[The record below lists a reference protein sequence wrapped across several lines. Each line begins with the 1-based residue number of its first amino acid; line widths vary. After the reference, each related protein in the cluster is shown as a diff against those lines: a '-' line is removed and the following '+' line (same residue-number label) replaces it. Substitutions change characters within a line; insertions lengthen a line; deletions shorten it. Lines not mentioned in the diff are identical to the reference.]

1 MSEYPS
7 SIASGGAGKKTLT
20 ERIAALTPEQ
30 RALYEAKRRLLQKNQ
45 EPRIPRRSDPAPWA
59 ATTDQAAL
67 WFIQQLEPGTSA
79 YNIGNGFR
87 IRGKLDVKL
96 FERCF
101 NAVVRRHDVL
111 RTTFK
116 TIDGRPF
123 QVVNDVD
130 LTIPVTDVRDAADP
144 EAAAYRAVT
153 KLIKQPFDLEK
164 GPLVRLPLVRIAD
177 DDYVMVGVL
186 HHIVTDWWSYYIFYN
201 EVFGLYHALANNLP
215 DPLPFLPIQFADW
228 AAWRDQWEK
237 SDAFREQESYWLDR
251 VGSAPRVLELPADR
265 PRPPVQSHQGAREP
279 FLISAEATRRMRA
292 MNRRAGASSFMTL
305 LAVINVFLWRY
316 TGQED
321 FLIGTPVSADRDSA
335 ETENLMGYL
344 LNTLVLRADL
354 SGHPGFIQVLERVRA
369 TCIGAFARKE
379 YPFRNLVEQLKVERD
394 MGRMPLYQVEYLYIS
409 TESPIQGAGT
419 VQGKVNLP
427 GFEISLFNI
436 DRKTSPV
443 DLQITFAEATEDLG
457 LLLEY
462 NTDIFEPATIRR
474 MGEQMIALL
483 EALLAQPERLISSLS
498 LLSDKEWHHVVEELN
513 PAARDLPQTTLP
525 QLFEEQVS
533 RSPHACALIFEVLDH
548 EAGRQSLAYA
558 ELNEH
563 SNRLAHYLI
572 GMDVGP
578 EQLVGICLERLPQML
593 VALLAV
599 LKTGAAYLP
608 LDPDFPEAR
617 LEYMLADATPLV
629 TLTSNHLRARLPQ
642 DLAVLNLDSP
652 ETKAL
657 LDLQPATNPGQA
669 ERTACLLPHHP
680 AYVIY
685 TSGSTGK
692 PKGVMVEHCAL
703 SSFLSTMQEHAAFV
717 PGGKHF
723 AVTTIGFDISI
734 LELFLPLCH
743 GATVMLAAKEDTS
756 DPLRLS
762 RLIRSASPNSLQATP
777 SHWSLLAQEDPLCL
791 EKLRIFSGGEA
802 LPRALAQT
810 LFHAGQGELYNFYGP
825 TETTIWSSAHRL
837 SPSDFAEEAPG
848 AAGIGRPLA
857 NCRMYVLDHCLE
869 PRTIGVAGDLYIG
882 GVALARGYLKR
893 PGLTAERFVADPHA
907 TQPGARMYRTGDLA
921 RWTREGTLEFL
932 GRADQ
937 QVKIRGFRI
946 ELGEIEAALKDQDG
960 ISEAAVIVRDDSP
973 GGKHL
978 VAYLVPSNGSVPD
991 PNFLRRSLNDR
1002 LPDYM
1007 VPASF
1012 VALPALPLT
1021 PNGKLDRRALPAPDR
1036 QSNAHSAY
1044 RAPRTPEEE
1053 ILCGAFAEVL
1063 ALERVGVDDNFFT
1076 LGGHSLMATRLVSRL
1091 RSALGVELAL
1101 RVLFEAPTVAQLAP
1115 RLQKLER
1122 ARPALVRQKWPEQLP
1137 LSHAQQRLWFL
1148 DQLEGS
1154 SLQYHMPEALRL
1166 RGKLD
1171 LAALRRA
1178 INTIVER
1185 HESLRTHFEQAQGQP
1200 VQVIEPPMPLDVP
1213 LEDLSHLEEADHAEQ
1228 VYAAMGRE
1236 WEQPFDLS
1244 RGPLLRLRL
1253 FKLAPEDHILLRTF
1267 HHIVS
1272 DAWSQ
1277 GIFNHE
1283 FMVLYQ
1289 AFHEGR
1295 DNPLPPLSVQYA
1307 DFALWQAQWLDEES
1321 VARDVQYWKQ
1331 QLEGIPEQLELPRD
1345 RPRQARRTY
1354 AADACTAT
1362 IPAEQVAALKHFGH
1376 ANHATLYMTLLS
1388 AFAVLLH
1395 RYSGQD
1401 DIVVGSPIANRQ
1413 EMQLE
1418 QLIGFFVN
1426 SLIMRVRINPEQN
1439 FSELAAA
1446 VRATALAAYLHQ
1458 DLSFERLVEELSP
1471 QRRLNAAPIFQ
1482 VVFAL
1487 QNAPLGGQQLEGLE
1501 VEPVG
1506 SDELRV
1512 RIDLEVHALERDNA
1526 IDLHW
1531 IYGRDLFDAWR
1542 IEQMT
1547 RHFLRVL
1554 EVMTAATDSRQ
1565 VIASIDLLYPEERR
1579 QILEEWNASR
1589 RAVPDTTF
1597 VGLFESQVRKT
1608 PHAEAVIF
1616 GEQTIDYTGL
1626 NQRANRLA
1634 ALLIGRGMGPE
1645 TIVALALPR
1654 SLEMVVALIGAMK
1667 AGAAYLPLDP
1677 NYPAGRLRLM
1687 LEDAHPAYV
1696 LCSAEIA
1703 PRLPQGSWH
1712 FVVID
1717 DQDVVTELAKASVN
1731 NPSDEPQTQP
1741 LHPQNP
1747 AYVIY
1752 TSGSTGAPKGVVVT
1766 HAGIPSIAG
1775 KRVESLNLTPDS
1787 RVLQFASL
1795 SFDVSVVELIMAL
1808 TTGAALVL
1816 LRDDQ
1821 RSGTPLR
1828 DAIVRHR
1835 ITHASLP
1842 PVVLPTLEEGG
1853 ELPPLE
1859 NLVIGS
1865 ESCSGELIGRW
1876 SVGRKLIH
1884 AYGPTETTVVSTM
1897 SAPLSGNQ
1905 PPPIGNPIWNTR
1917 VYVLDGRLQPVPA
1930 GVPGELYIAGSGVAR
1945 GYLNRPGLT
1954 AERFVADPFGSA
1966 GSRMYR
1972 TGDLVRWRV
1981 DGNLEFLGRTDHQV
1995 KIRGFR
2001 VELGEI
2007 EALLSRHTNVQSA
2020 LVVAREDIPGEKKL
2034 AAYVV
2039 QRHTEAKQLE
2049 AQAGR
2054 IAQWQQVYES
2064 YRQGLPESTGDSN
2077 FAGWNSS
2084 YTGEPIPAAEMQ
2096 IWVEETVARLRQL
2109 RPRHVLEIG
2118 CGSGLLLTRL
2128 AGECASY
2135 IGVDFSD
2142 AALAHLRKHIEG
2154 HNDLKHVV
2162 LHQSL
2167 AHELS
2172 FVPEESADLVIANSV
2187 VQYFPGMDY
2196 LLSVLSEAVR
2206 VVRPDGYIFIG
2217 DVRSLPL
2224 LEAFHTS
2231 VEIYKV
2237 QTQTTSSLV
2246 DAAELRR
2253 RISRATENE
2262 EELMVDPAFFTELA
2276 RRWKK
2281 IGRADLSLKAGAYD
2295 NELSRFRYDVTLQ
2308 MEKTDNDKARLAEP
2322 RRWLLWD
2329 QSGEWR
2335 KELRQLLAQNP
2346 DSAIG
2351 VRAIRDSRVAPSIT
2365 AVKVLNAWNDTA
2377 LDVGELQRSSA
2388 TTGGED
2394 PNEIIKLAQQLGVK
2408 LSWQGFGADG
2418 IYKAIFNPRWQ
2429 SQESAAE
2436 RPSSYYRRY
2445 GNEPALSGETSEL
2458 VAVLLDHLRQS
2469 LPDYMVPTTLMVL
2482 KSWPLTPSGKIDR
2495 AALPLPERRK
2505 EGYRAPRTE
2514 DEQALAAIFA
2524 EVLSLEQVGIDEDF
2538 FTLGGHSLMATRLV
2552 SKVRAQLGVELPLR
2566 SLFEA
2571 PTVEQLAPR
2580 VAQAKKARP
2589 ALVVRPR
2596 PERLPLSY
2604 AQQRLWFIDQLEGG
2618 RSTEY
2623 NMPQTS
2629 RVRGE
2634 LDLEALKRALN
2645 TIRERHESLRTHFA
2659 VIEGEPVQIV
2669 EPALPVELPLEDLS
2683 GLSDSEKEEH
2693 VLAAMRHEWERP
2705 FDLSSG
2711 PLFHMRLIKL
2721 SADDHV
2727 LLRNSHHIVSDGWS
2741 QGVFNRE
2748 FMVLYEAFREG
2759 RGNPLEPLT
2768 LQYAD
2773 YAVWQREWL
2782 TEAVLLHQLEYWKQ
2796 ALSGIPEEL
2805 ELPKDRP
2812 RQAMQTYAADACN
2825 VILPGDQVAALK
2837 QLGQVNQA
2845 TLYMTL
2851 LAAFAALAQRYS
2863 GQDDVVVGSPIA
2875 NRQDS
2880 QLERLVGFFVNSLV
2894 LRVRPGSQ
2902 ASFNELLA
2910 QVRTTALEAYQHQDV
2925 PFERLV
2931 EELSPERHLNK
2942 TPIFQVV
2949 FALQNAPMGTQQ
2961 LKGLEIEPVGG
2972 DELQVRFDLELH
2984 VFEHTGHI
2992 GFYWIY
2998 NRHLFDRWRM
3008 EQMARHYVNLIRSV
3022 VATPGAPLH
3031 SLDVLSPLDRQTL
3044 LQDFNSTVVPLS
3056 DDMVPSLFE
3065 QQVTRTPNTSAVLS
3079 GEISLSFAELNERAN
3094 RLAHHLISLG
3104 IGPEDLVGI
3113 ALNRSIEMIVAL
3125 LGVLKAGAAYLPLD
3139 LDLPEARLEQ
3149 MLADAAPVLVLSR
3162 ADLNAHL
3169 PQTTSIL
3176 NLDSQQTLA
3185 ALQQSAA
3192 SDPQDRDRTSPL
3204 LPHHPAYVIY
3214 TSGSTGVPKGVVVS
3228 HEGLINYLVW
3238 SMKEYDVQSGNG
3250 APVHSSLAF
3259 DLTVT
3264 SLYPPLLSGRPLVLA
3279 PEGLDVENLSGIL
3292 QHHGD
3297 LSLVKLTPAHL
3308 QVLANDLPAEQL
3320 TGKARALVIGGEA
3333 LNYESLAS
3341 WRQHAPQTR
3350 LVNEYGPTE
3359 TVVGCCTYQV
3369 QPEDPVAGPVPIGRP
3384 IANTQLYVLDRDL
3397 ELAPIG
3403 SSGELYIGG
3412 AGLARGY
3419 LHRPDLTA
3427 ERLLPNPFGSHGTR
3441 MYRTGDMARWRVDG
3455 ILEFLGRN
3463 DHQVKVRGFRIE
3475 PQEIEAVLKEHER
3488 VQDALVMAR
3497 PQAEQTQLLG
3507 YVTKSQT
3514 TAQGRQVEQWQQLYE
3529 SIYRVE
3535 ENASAPPDFN
3545 VAGWTSSYTG
3555 LPIPEAEMKIWVE
3568 ETVTRIRD
3576 LEPRRVL
3583 EIGCGTGLLLTRL
3596 AGSCESYI
3604 GLDFS
3609 HEVLAQ
3615 LGKHLIGQEDLC
3627 HVVLRQGF
3635 AHELA
3640 FIVDGSVDLVIL
3652 NSVAQ
3657 YFPNVDYL
3665 LDVLQEAV
3673 RITSAD
3679 GHIFVGDVRS
3689 LPLLES
3695 YHASVQLH
3703 RAPAA
3708 MSLEELRLRV
3718 NWALLGEEEL
3728 VLHPDLFHE
3737 LSRRW
3742 PKIAQ
3747 VEIAPKAGAYDNE
3760 LSRFRHDVILQMGAK
3775 AKRKIASPQGWLSW
3789 DENGNWKQEIEQ
3801 LLRQPG
3807 LNVGVRGI
3815 RDGRVAS
3822 SVESAR
3828 RLRLPEGVVKNAG
3841 QLRAASAELIGEDPN
3856 TVMQLAQQ
3864 LDAGLHW
3871 QPAESAG
3878 MYDAVFNPQWEP
3890 CTTDA
3895 TEIPRSYY
3903 QRYANVPAQKEEDAK
3918 LSRAL
3923 QDHLRQRLPGYMV
3936 PAAITVLPSWPLT
3949 PNGKVDRRAL
3959 PLPERPTA
3967 DQKYRSARTPHEV
3980 ILCEIFAE
3988 VLGLEDVGIDD
3999 NFFALGGHSLIAARL
4014 ASHVRSKLGVELA
4027 IRTLFEAP
4035 TIAELAPR
4043 LKIGVAPESA
4053 FDRLLPLRSRGS
4065 LPPVFCMHP
4074 AGGLSWVYASL
4085 LRELHVERPLY
4096 GLQVSGILPEG
4107 PFPVS
4112 VDALAHEYA
4121 DAIRQK
4127 QPAGPFYILGWS
4139 FGGVVAHAV
4148 ACLLQQQ
4155 GEQVAMLAILDSY
4168 PSSDDHV
4175 KPAMTEEEVVQ
4186 EYVALIGLRQDQL
4199 GEKPKD
4205 FATAFAAAQSAGL
4218 IPPDLDEKATRRS
4231 VQMMSHNSFL
4241 ERTHRSARF
4250 HGDIL
4255 FFEATDNN
4263 RRSTSPQAWAAYT
4276 TGKIEVHQIACRHHE
4291 MMDPI
4296 PSQTI
4301 GAILEKYLQALRTS

>member
-1 MSEYPS
+1 MSEYAS
-7 SIASGGAGKKTLT
+7 SIASGGAEKKTLT

-30 RALYEAKRRLLQKNQ
+30 RALYEAKRRLLQKKQ
-45 EPRIPRRSDPAPWA
+45 EPRIPRRSDSAPWA

-67 WFIQQLEPGTSA
+67 WFIQQLEPSTSA

-101 NAVVRRHDVL
+101 NTVVRRHDIL

-116 TIDGRPF
+116 SIDGRPF
-123 QVVNDVD
+123 QVVNDVE

-153 KLIKQPFDLEK
+153 GLIKQPFDLEK

-186 HHIVTDWWSYYIFYN
+186 HHIITDWWSYYIFYN
-201 EVFGLYHALANNLP
+201 EVFGLYHALANDLP
-215 DPLPFLPIQFADW
+215 DPLPSLPIQFADW

-237 SDAFREQESYWLDR
+237 SDAFQEQENYWLDR

-265 PRPPVQSHQGAREP
+265 PRPPVQSHRGAREP
-279 FLISAEATRRMRA
+279 FLISAQATRRMRA

-321 FLIGTPVSADRDSA
+321 FLIGTPVSADRDSP

-344 LNTLVLRADL
+344 LNTLVLRADM
-354 SGHPGFIQVLERVRA
+354 SGHPSFIRVLERVRA

-474 MGEQMIALL
+474 MGEQLIALL

-498 LLSDKEWHHVVEELN
+498 LLSDKEWHHVIEDLN
-513 PAARDLPQTTLP
+513 PAARNLPQTTLP
-525 QLFEEQVS
+525 QLFEEQGS
-533 RSPHACALIFEVLDH
+533 RTPHACALTFEVLDQ

-558 ELNEH
+558 ELNER

-572 GMDVGP
+572 GMNVGP
-578 EQLVGICLERLPQML
+578 EQLVGICLERSPQML

-617 LEYMLADATPLV
+617 LEYMLADAAPLV

-642 DLAVLNLDSP
+642 NLAVLNLDSP

-669 ERTACLLPHHP
+669 ERKAYLLPNHP

-692 PKGVMVEHCAL
+692 PKGVMIEHRAL
-703 SSFLSTMQEHAAFV
+703 SSFLFTMQEHSTFA
-717 PGGKHF
+717 PGDKHF

-756 DPLRLS
+756 DPVRLS
-762 RLIRSASPNSLQATP
+762 QLIRSANPSSLQATP
-777 SHWSLLAQEDPLCL
+777 SHWSLLLQEDPRCL
-791 EKLRIFSGGEA
+791 EQLRTFSGGEA
-802 LPRALAQT
+802 LPRALAQA
-810 LFHAGQGELYNFYGP
+810 LFYAGKGEVYNFYGP
-825 TETTIWSSAHRL
+825 TETTIWSSAHRVQA
-837 SPSDFAEEAPG
+837 SDFAEEAPG
-848 AAGIGRPLA
+848 VAGIGHPLA

-869 PRTIGVAGDLYIG
+869 PRSIGVVGDLYIG

-907 TQPGARMYRTGDLA
+907 TEPGARMYRTGDLA

-932 GRADQ
+932 GRDDQ

-946 ELGEIEAALKDQDG
+946 ELGEIEAALTDQDG
-960 ISEAAVIVRDDSP
+960 ISEAAVIMRDDGP
-973 GGKHL
+973 GL
-978 VAYLVPSNGSVPD
+978 VAYLVPSKGNIPD
-991 PNFLRRSLNDR
+991 PGFVRHSLRER
-1002 LPDYM
+1002 LPEYM

-1012 VALPALPLT
+1012 VVLPALPLT

-1036 QSNAHSAY
+1036 QANIHSAY
-1044 RAPRTPEEE
+1044 RPPRTPKEE

-1063 ALERVGVDDNFFT
+1063 SLERVGVDDNFFT
-1076 LGGHSLMATRLVSRL
+1076 MGGHSLMATRLVSRL

-1101 RVLFEAPTVAQLAP
+1101 RALFEAPTVAQLAP
-1115 RLQKLER
+1115 RLQKMEK
-1122 ARPALVRQKWPEQLP
+1122 ARPALVPQTRAERLP
-1137 LSHAQQRLWFL
+1137 LSHAQQRLWFI
-1148 DQLEGS
+1148 DQLEGA

-1185 HESLRTHFEQAQGQP
+1185 HESLRTHFEQTQGQP
-1200 VQVIEPPMPLDVP
+1200 VQIIEPPMPLDVP
-1213 LEDLSHLEEADHAEQ
+1213 LENLSHLKEEDRAQQ

-1295 DNPLPPLSVQYA
+1295 DNPLQPLSVQYA
-1307 DFALWQAQWLDEES
+1307 DFALWQSQWLDEES

-1354 AADACTAT
+1354 AADACTMT

-1413 EMQLE
+1413 EVQLE

-1426 SLIMRVRINPEQN
+1426 SLIMRVRINPQQN
-1439 FSELAAA
+1439 FPELVGA

-1487 QNAPLGGQQLEGLE
+1487 QNAPMGAQQMEALE

-1512 RIDLEVHALERDNA
+1512 RIDLEVHALERDNV

-1542 IEQMT
+1542 IQQMT
-1547 RHFLRVL
+1547 RHYLRVL
-1554 EVMTAATDSRQ
+1554 EIMTAVPDAHQ
-1565 VIASIDLLYPEERR
+1565 VIAGIDLLYPEERR
-1579 QILEEWNASR
+1579 QIVEEWNASQ

-1597 VGLFESQVRKT
+1597 VGLFESQVQKT
-1608 PHAEAVIF
+1608 PHTTAVIF
-1616 GEQTIDYTGL
+1616 GEQTIDYTEL

-1634 ALLIGRGMGPE
+1634 ALLIDRGMGPE
-1645 TIVALALPR
+1645 HIVALALPR
-1654 SLEMVVALIGAMK
+1654 SPEIVVALISVMK

-1677 NYPAGRLRLM
+1677 NYPAGRLRFM
-1687 LEDAHPAYV
+1687 LEDAHPEYV

-1703 PRLPQGSWH
+1703 PKLPHGPWH
-1712 FVVID
+1712 FIVID
-1717 DQDVVTELAKASVN
+1717 DQDVMSELAKFSVS
-1731 NPSDEPQTQP
+1731 NPSDDSQTQP
-1741 LHPQNP
+1741 LRPQNP

-1752 TSGSTGAPKGVVVT
+1752 TSGSTGTPKGVVVT
-1766 HAGIPSIAG
+1766 HTGISSIAG
-1775 KRVESLNLTPDS
+1775 KRVESLNLTSAS
-1787 RVLQFASL
+1787 RVLQFASF
-1795 SFDVSVVELIMAL
+1795 SFDVSVVELIMAF

-1828 DAIVRHR
+1828 DAIIKHT

-1842 PVVLPTLEEGG
+1842 PVVLPTLEESG

-1859 NLVIGS
+1859 NLVVGS
-1865 ESCSGELIGRW
+1865 ESCSGDLIGRW
-1876 SVGRKLIH
+1876 SAGRKLIH

-1930 GVPGELYIAGSGVAR
+1930 GVPGELYIAGFGVAR

-1954 AERFVADPFGSA
+1954 AERFVADLHGPA
-1966 GSRMYR
+1966 GTRMYR
-1972 TGDLVRWRV
+1972 TGDLVRWRL

-2001 VELGEI
+2001 VELGEV
-2007 EALLSRHTNVQSA
+2007 EALLSRHPNVQSS
-2020 LVVAREDIPGEKKL
+2020 LVVAREDVPGEKKL
-2034 AAYVV
+2034 VAYVV
-2039 QRHTEAKQLE
+2039 QRQSEAEQLQ

-2064 YRQGLPESTGDSN
+2064 YRESGDSS

-2096 IWVEETVARLRQL
+2096 IWVEETVGRLRQL
-2109 RPRHVLEIG
+2109 RPRRVLEIG

-2128 AGECASY
+2128 AAECESY
-2135 IGVDFSD
+2135 VGVDFSD
-2142 AALAHLRKHIEG
+2142 AALAEVRKHIQR

-2162 LHQSL
+2162 LHQAL

-2172 FVPEESADLVIANSV
+2172 FAPDNSADLVIINSV
-2187 VQYFPGMDY
+2187 AQYFPGMDY
-2196 LLSVLSEAVR
+2196 LLSVLSEAAR
-2206 VVRPDGYIFIG
+2206 VTQPDGHVFVG

-2224 LEAFHTS
+2224 LGAFHTS
-2231 VEIYKV
+2231 VELYK
-2237 QTQTTSSLV
+2237 TQAASSLV
-2246 DAAELRR
+2246 DVAEMRR
-2253 RISRATENE
+2253 RISRARENE
-2262 EELMVDPAFFTELA
+2262 EELAVDPAFFTELV

-2281 IGRADLSLKAGAYD
+2281 IGRADLSLKAGDYD
-2295 NELSRFRYDVTLQ
+2295 NELSRFRYDVTLHVGKK
-2308 MEKTDNDKARLAEP
+2308 ESDKERQAEP
-2322 RRWLLWD
+2322 SQWLMWD

-2335 KELRQLLAQNP
+2335 RELKQALTQDPNLH
-2346 DSAIG
+2346 IG
-2351 VRAIRDSRVAPSIT
+2351 VRGIRDARVAPSVT
-2365 AVKVLNAWNDTA
+2365 AVELLNASQDTT
-2377 LDVGELQRSSA
+2377 LDISELCSA
-2388 TTGGED
+2388 GASAGGED
-2394 PNEIIKLAQQLGVK
+2394 PNDIIKLARQLGVQ
-2408 LSWQGFGADG
+2408 LSWQGFGNDG
-2418 IYKAIFNPRWQ
+2418 IYNAIFNPRWQ
-2429 SQESAAE
+2429 NQETAPE
-2436 RPSSYYRRY
+2436 RRSSYYWRY
-2445 GNEPALSGETSEL
+2445 GNEPALNGGTSEL
-2458 VAVLLDHLRQS
+2458 APVLLDYLRQS
-2469 LPDYMVPTTLMVL
+2469 LPDYMVPTALLVL

-2505 EGYRAPRTE
+2505 EGYRAPRTN
-2514 DEQALAAIFA
+2514 DERVLAAIFA
-2524 EVLSLEQVGIDEDF
+2524 EVLSLQQVGIDEDF
-2538 FTLGGHSLMATRLV
+2538 FTLGGHSLMATSLV
-2552 SKVRAQLGVELPLR
+2552 SKVRAQLDVELPLR
-2566 SLFEA
+2566 ALFEA
-2571 PTVEQLAPR
+2571 PTVEQLSPR
-2580 VAQAKKARP
+2580 VSQAKKARP

-2623 NMPQTS
+2623 NMPHAS
-2629 RVRGE
+2629 RLRGD
-2634 LDLEALKRALN
+2634 LNLEALKRTLN
-2645 TIRERHESLRTHFA
+2645 AIRERHESLRTHFA
-2659 VIEGEPVQIV
+2659 VIAGEPVQIV
-2669 EPALPVELPLEDLS
+2669 EPALPVDLPVEDLS
-2683 GLSDSEKEEH
+2683 GMTDTEKEEH
-2693 VLAAMRHEWERP
+2693 VLAAMRQEWEQP
-2705 FDLSSG
+2705 FDLANG

-2721 SADDHV
+2721 STDDHV

-2741 QGVFNRE
+2741 QAVFNRE
-2748 FMVLYEAFREG
+2748 FMVLYEAFQEG
-2759 RGNPLEPLT
+2759 RDNALEPLP

-2782 TEAVLLHQLEYWKQ
+2782 TEAVLLDQLQYWKQ
-2796 ALSGIPEEL
+2796 SLSGIPDEL

-2812 RQAMQTYAADACN
+2812 RQAMQTYEADACN
-2825 VILPGDQVAALK
+2825 AILPGDQVAALK
-2837 QLGQVNQA
+2837 QLGQANQS

-2880 QLERLVGFFVNSLV
+2880 QLERLIGFFVNSLV

-2902 ASFNELLA
+2902 ASFNDLLA
-2910 QVRTTALEAYQHQDV
+2910 QVRATALEAYQHQDV

-3008 EQMARHYVNLIRSV
+3008 EQMARHYINLIRSAL
-3022 VATPGAPLH
+3022 ATPALPLH

-3044 LQDFNSTVVPLS
+3044 LQNFNPAATPLPHF
-3056 DDMVPSLFE
+3056 MLPALFE
-3065 QQVTRTPNTSAVLS
+3065 RQAAQTPNAAAVVS

-3094 RLAHHLISLG
+3094 HLAHHLINLG
-3104 IGPEDLVGI
+3104 VGPENLVGI
-3113 ALNRSIEMIVAL
+3113 ALNRSIDMIVAL
-3125 LGVLKAGAAYLPLD
+3125 LGVLKAGASYLPLD
-3139 LDLPEARLEQ
+3139 LDLPEARLQQ
-3149 MLADAAPVLVLSR
+3149 MLADAAPVVVLSR
-3162 ADLNAHL
+3162 KDLNARL
-3169 PQTTSIL
+3169 PQIASML
-3176 NLDSQQTLA
+3176 NLDSQQVLA

-3192 SDPQDRDRTSPL
+3192 SDPQDSDRRSAL

-3228 HEGLINYLVW
+3228 HEGLINYLNW

-3292 QHHGD
+3292 QRQTD

-3308 QVLANDLPAEQL
+3308 QVLANDLRAEQL
-3320 TGKARALVIGGEA
+3320 KSKARALVIGGEA

-3341 WRQHAPQTR
+3341 WRQHAPGTR

-3359 TVVGCCTYQV
+3359 TAVGCCTYQV
-3369 QPEDPVAGPVPIGRP
+3369 KPDDPVAGPVPIGRP

-3397 ELAPIG
+3397 ELAPLG
-3403 SSGELYIGG
+3403 ASGELYIGG

-3427 ERLLPNPFGSHGTR
+3427 ERLLPNPYGAPGTR
-3441 MYRTGDMARWRVDG
+3441 MYRTGDIARWRADG
-3455 ILEFLGRN
+3455 ILEFRGRN
-3463 DHQVKVRGFRIE
+3463 DHQIKVRGFRIE
-3475 PQEIEAVLKEHER
+3475 PQEIEAVLKEHDR
-3488 VQDALVMAR
+3488 VQDALVMVH
-3497 PQAEQTQLLG
+3497 PHTEQTQLLG
-3507 YVTKSQT
+3507 YVTKSQAT
-3514 TAQGRQVEQWQQLYE
+3514 GQGRQVEQWQQLYE
-3529 SIYRVE
+3529 SIYGAE
-3535 ENASAPPDFN
+3535 ENASAQPDFN
-3545 VAGWTSSYTG
+3545 IAGWTSSYTG
-3555 LPIPEAEMKIWVE
+3555 LPIPEAEMRIWVD
-3568 ETVTRIRD
+3568 ETVARIRA
-3576 LEPRRVL
+3576 LQPRRVL
-3583 EIGCGTGLLLTRL
+3583 EIGCGTGLLLSRV
-3596 AGSCESYI
+3596 AGDCKSYV

-3609 HEVLAQ
+3609 HEVLAR
-3615 LGKHLIGQEDLC
+3615 LGKYLAGREDLR
-3627 HVVLRQGF
+3627 HAVLRQGF
-3635 AHELA
+3635 AHELS
-3640 FIVDGSVDLVIL
+3640 FMGDESVDLVIL

-3665 LDVLQEAV
+3665 LDVLQESV

-3679 GHIFVGDVRS
+3679 GAIFIGDLRS

-3708 MSLEELRLRV
+3708 MSLDELRLRV

-3728 VLHPDLFHE
+3728 VVHPDLFHE

-3742 PKIAQ
+3742 PKIGL
-3747 VEIAPKAGAYDNE
+3747 VEIAPKAGACDNE
-3760 LSRFRHDVILQMGAK
+3760 LTRFRHDVILRMGAR
-3775 AKRKIASPQGWLSW
+3775 RKSASPQRWLVW
-3789 DENGNWKQEIEQ
+3789 DENGGWKNEIE
-3801 LLRQPG
+3801 LLLHQPD
-3807 LNVGVRGI
+3807 LSVGVRGI

-3822 SVESAR
+3822 AVETAR
-3828 RLRLPEGVVKNAG
+3828 LLRLQDGTARNAA
-3841 QLRAASAELIGEDPN
+3841 QLRTVSGEFTGEDPN
-3856 TVMQLAQQ
+3856 AAMQLAQQ
-3864 LDAGLHW
+3864 LGVKLHW
-3871 QPAESAG
+3871 QQTESAG
-3878 MYDAVFNPQWEP
+3878 VYDAVFNPQWEA
-3890 CTTDA
+3890 CASDTAIEQTS
-3895 TEIPRSYY
+3895 RGYY

-3918 LSRAL
+3918 LGRAL
-3923 QDHLRQRLPGYMV
+3923 QEHLRRKLPGYMV

-3959 PLPERPTA
+3959 PLPERPA
-3967 DQKYRSARTPHEV
+3967 DGKKYRSARTPHEV

-4014 ASHVRSKLGVELA
+4014 AGQVRSKLGVELA

-4035 TIAELAPR
+4035 TVAELAPR
-4043 LKIGVAPESA
+4043 LKVGVAPESA
-4053 FDRLLPLRSRGS
+4053 FDRLLPLRSRGN
-4065 LPPVFCMHP
+4065 LPPLFCMHP
-4074 AGGLSWVYASL
+4074 AGGLSWVYVSL
-4085 LRELHVERPLY
+4085 MSQLHVEQPLY
-4096 GLQVSGILPEG
+4096 GLQVSGIVPEG

-4121 DAIRQK
+4121 GAIRRI

-4155 GEQVAMLAILDSY
+4155 GDEVAMLAILDSY
-4168 PSSDDHV
+4168 PSTDDHE
-4175 KPAMTEEEVVQ
+4175 KPTMTEEEVVQ

-4199 GEKPKD
+4199 GEKPND

-4218 IPPDLDEKATRRS
+4218 IPPDMDEKVTRRMA
-4231 VQMMSHNSFL
+4231 QMMSHNSFL
-4241 ERTHRSARF
+4241 ERAHRSAQF
-4250 HGDIL
+4250 QGDIL
-4255 FFEATDNN
+4255 FFEATDNS
-4263 RRSTSPQAWAAYT
+4263 RRSISPQSWAPYAS
-4276 TGKIEVHQIACRHHE
+4276 GKIEVHQVACRHHE

-4296 PSQTI
+4296 PSRKI
-4301 GAILEKYLQALRTS
+4301 GAVLQQHLQGLRATPSRPS

>member
-7 SIASGGAGKKTLT
+7 TIASGGAGKKTLT

-30 RALYEAKRRLLQKNQ
+30 RALYEVRRRQLQKNQ

-67 WFIQQLEPGTSA
+67 WFIQQLEPTTSA

-87 IRGKLDVKL
+87 LRGKLDVKL
-96 FERCF
+96 LERCF
-101 NAVVRRHDVL
+101 NAVVRRHDIL

-116 TIDGRPF
+116 SIDGRPF
-123 QVVNDVD
+123 QVVNDVE
-130 LTIPVTDVRDAADP
+130 LTIPVTDVRQAADP
-144 EAAAYRAVT
+144 EAAAYSAVT

-186 HHIVTDWWSYYIFYN
+186 HHIITDWWSYYIFYN
-201 EVFGLYHALANNLP
+201 EVFGLYSALVNNLP
-215 DPLPFLPIQFADW
+215 DPLPPLPIQYADW
-228 AAWRDQWEK
+228 AAWRDKWEK
-237 SDAFREQESYWLDR
+237 SDAFREQENYWLER

-265 PRPPVQSHQGAREP
+265 PRPPVQSHGGAREP

-292 MNRRAGASSFMTL
+292 MNRLAGASSFMTL

-321 FLIGTPVSADRDSA
+321 FLIGTPVSADRDSP
-335 ETENLMGYL
+335 ETQNLMGYL

-354 SGHPGFIQVLERVRA
+354 SGFPSFIQVLERVRA
-369 TCIGAFARKE
+369 TCMGAFARKE

-443 DLQITFAEATEDLG
+443 DLQISFAEGTEELG

-462 NTDIFEPATIRR
+462 NTDIFEPTTIRR
-474 MGEQMIALL
+474 MGGQLVSLL
-483 EALLAQPERLISSLS
+483 EVLLAQPERPISSLS
-498 LLSDKEWHHVVEELN
+498 LLSDRERHHVIEDLN
-513 PAARDLPQTTLP
+513 PPARDLPQTTLP

-533 RSPHACALIFEVLDH
+533 RAPHACALTFEVL
-548 EAGRQSLAYA
+548 EQQTGRQTLTYA
-558 ELNEH
+558 ELNES
-563 SNRLAHYLI
+563 SNRLAHSLI
-572 GMDVGP
+572 SMNVGP
-578 EQLVGICLERLPQML
+578 ERLVGICLERSPQMM
-593 VALLAV
+593 VALMAV

-617 LEYMLADATPLV
+617 LEYMIADAAPLV
-629 TLTSNHLRARLPQ
+629 TLTSDHLRKRLPH

-652 ETKAL
+652 EAKAL
-657 LDLQPATNPGQA
+657 LDRQPVTNPGQA
-669 ERTACLLPHHP
+669 ERTSDLLPHHP

-692 PKGVMVEHCAL
+692 PKGVMIEHRAL
-703 SSFLSTMQEHAAFV
+703 SSFLFTMQEHAAFA
-717 PGGKHF
+717 PGDKHF
-723 AVTTIGFDISI
+723 AVTTISFDISI

-743 GATVMLAAKEDTS
+743 GATVMLAAKEDLS
-756 DPLRLS
+756 DPVRLS
-762 RLIRSASPNSLQATP
+762 QLIRNANPSSLQATP
-777 SHWSLLAQEDPLCL
+777 SHWSLLLQEDPRCL
-791 EKLRIFSGGEA
+791 EQLRTFSGGEA

-810 LFHAGQGELYNFYGP
+810 LFDAGKGEVYNFYGP

-837 SPSDFAEEAPG
+837 QASDLAEEAPG
-848 AAGIGRPLA
+848 VASIGRPLA
-857 NCRMYVLDHCLE
+857 NCRIYVLDHCLE
-869 PRTIGVAGDLYIG
+869 SRSIGVAGDLYIG

-907 TQPGARMYRTGDLA
+907 TEAGARMYRTGDLA
-921 RWTREGTLEFL
+921 RWTREGTVEFL

-960 ISEAAVIVRDDSP
+960 ISEAAVIVREDGP

-978 VAYLVPSNGSVPD
+978 VAYLIPSNGNIPD
-991 PNFLRRSLNDR
+991 PGFLRHSLHER

-1012 VALPALPLT
+1012 VVLPALPLT
-1021 PNGKLDRRALPAPDR
+1021 PNGKLDRRALPAPDH
-1036 QSNAHSAY
+1036 QANIHSAY

-1063 ALERVGVDDNFFT
+1063 SLERVGVDDNFFT

-1101 RVLFEAPTVAQLAP
+1101 RALFEAPTVAQLAP
-1115 RLQKLER
+1115 RLQKMEK
-1122 ARPALVRQKWPEQLP
+1122 ARPALVPQTRLERLP
-1137 LSHAQQRLWFL
+1137 LSHAQQRLWFI
-1148 DQLEGS
+1148 DQLEGA

-1185 HESLRTHFEQAQGQP
+1185 HESLRTHFEQIQGQP
-1200 VQVIEPPMPLDVP
+1200 VQIIEPPMPLDVP
-1213 LEDLSHLEEADHAEQ
+1213 LEDLSHLKEQDRAQQ

-1289 AFHEGR
+1289 AFHERR
-1295 DNPLPPLSVQYA
+1295 DNPLPPLPVQYA
-1307 DFALWQAQWLDEES
+1307 DFALWQRQWLDEES

-1345 RPRQARRTY
+1345 RARQARRTY
-1354 AADACTAT
+1354 AAEACTLT
-1362 IPAEQVAALKHFGH
+1362 IPAEQVTALKHFGQT
-1376 ANHATLYMTLLS
+1376 NHATLYMTLLS

-1413 EMQLE
+1413 EVQLE

-1426 SLIMRVRINPEQN
+1426 SLIMRVRIDPEQN
-1439 FSELAAA
+1439 FPELVAA

-1487 QNAPLGGQQLEGLE
+1487 QNAPMGAHQLEGLE

-1512 RIDLEVHALERDNA
+1512 RIDLEVHALERDNV

-1542 IEQMT
+1542 IEQMM
-1547 RHFLRVL
+1547 RHYRRVL
-1554 EVMTAATDSRQ
+1554 GIMTASTDAHLA
-1565 VIASIDLLYPEERR
+1565 IADIDLLYPEERR
-1579 QILEEWNASR
+1579 QILEEWNASQ

-1597 VGLFESQVRKT
+1597 VGLFESQVQKT
-1608 PHAEAVIF
+1608 PHTAAVIF
-1616 GEQTIDYTGL
+1616 GEQTIDYTEL

-1645 TIVALALPR
+1645 KIVALALPR
-1654 SLEMVVALIGAMK
+1654 SPEIVVALIAVMK

-1677 NYPAGRLRLM
+1677 NYPAGRLRFM
-1687 LEDAHPAYV
+1687 LEDAHPEYV

-1703 PRLPQGSWH
+1703 PKLPHGPWH
-1712 FVVID
+1712 FIVVD
-1717 DQDVVTELAKASVN
+1717 DQDVISELAKSSVN
-1731 NPSDEPQTQP
+1731 NPSDESHTQP
-1741 LHPQNP
+1741 LRPQNP

-1752 TSGSTGAPKGVVVT
+1752 TSGSTGTPKGVVVT
-1766 HAGIPSIAG
+1766 HTGIPSIAG
-1775 KRVESLNLTPDS
+1775 KRVESLNLTPAS
-1787 RVLQFASL
+1787 RVLQFASF

-1828 DAIVRHR
+1828 DAIIKHT

-1842 PVVLPTLEEGG
+1842 PVVLPTLDESG

-1859 NLVIGS
+1859 NLVVGS
-1865 ESCSGELIGRW
+1865 ESCSGDLIGRW

-1897 SAPLSGNQ
+1897 SSPLSGNQ

-1917 VYVLDGRLQPVPA
+1917 VYVLDGRLQPAPA
-1930 GVPGELYIAGSGVAR
+1930 GVPGELYIAGFGVAR
-1945 GYLNRPGLT
+1945 GYLNRPDLT
-1954 AERFVADPFGSA
+1954 AERFVADPFGST
-1966 GSRMYR
+1966 GTRMYR

-2001 VELGEI
+2001 VELGEV
-2007 EALLSRHTNVQSA
+2007 EALLSQHPSVQSA
-2020 LVVAREDIPGEKKL
+2020 LVIAREDVPAEKKL
-2034 AAYVV
+2034 VAYVV
-2039 QRHTEAKQLE
+2039 QRQSEAEQLQ

-2064 YRQGLPESTGDSN
+2064 YRQAGDST

-2109 RPRHVLEIG
+2109 RPRRVLEIG

-2128 AGECASY
+2128 AAECESY
-2135 IGVDFSD
+2135 VGVDFSD
-2142 AALAHLRKHIEG
+2142 AALAEVRKHIEAR
-2154 HNDLKHVV
+2154 NDLKHVV
-2162 LHQSL
+2162 LHQAL

-2172 FVPEESADLVIANSV
+2172 FAPDDSADLVIINSV
-2187 VQYFPGMDY
+2187 AQYFPGMDY
-2196 LLSVLSEAVR
+2196 LLSVLSEAAR
-2206 VVRPDGYIFIG
+2206 VTQSDGHVFVG

-2224 LEAFHTS
+2224 LGAFHTS
-2231 VEIYKV
+2231 VELYK
-2237 QTQTTSSLV
+2237 TQAASSLV

-2253 RISRATENE
+2253 RIARARENE
-2262 EELMVDPAFFTELA
+2262 EELAVDPAFFTELV

-2281 IGRADLSLKAGAYD
+2281 IGRADLSLKAGNYD
-2295 NELSRFRYDVTLQ
+2295 NELSRFRYDVTLRVGKKDS
-2308 MEKTDNDKARLAEP
+2308 EKERLAEP
-2322 RRWLLWD
+2322 SLWLMWD

-2335 KELRQLLAQNP
+2335 RQLKQALAQDA

-2351 VRAIRDSRVAPSIT
+2351 VRGIRDVRVAPSVT
-2365 AVKVLNAWNDTA
+2365 AVELLNASQDTT
-2377 LDVGELQRSSA
+2377 LDLDELQRA
-2388 TTGGED
+2388 GAATGGED
-2394 PNEIIKLAQQLGVK
+2394 PNEIIKLARQLGVQ

-2418 IYKAIFNPRWQ
+2418 IYNTIFNPRWQ
-2429 SQESAAE
+2429 NQESAPE

-2445 GNEPALSGETSEL
+2445 GNEPALNGGTSEL
-2458 VAVLLDHLRQS
+2458 APVLLDHLRQS
-2469 LPDYMVPTTLMVL
+2469 LPDYMVPTALLVL

-2505 EGYRAPRTE
+2505 EGCRAPRTD
-2514 DEQALAAIFA
+2514 DERSLAAIFA
-2524 EVLSLEQVGIDEDF
+2524 EVLSLQQVGIDEDF
-2538 FTLGGHSLMATRLV
+2538 FTLGGHSLLATRVV
-2552 SKVRAQLGVELPLR
+2552 SKVRAQLSVELPLR
-2566 SLFEA
+2566 ALFEA

-2580 VAQAKKARP
+2580 VSQAKKARP

-2629 RVRGE
+2629 RLRGD
-2634 LDLEALKRALN
+2634 LDMEALKRALN
-2645 TIRERHESLRTHFA
+2645 AIRERHESLRTHFA
-2659 VIEGEPVQIV
+2659 VIEGQPVQIV
-2669 EPALPVELPLEDLS
+2669 EPATQVELPVEDLS
-2683 GLSDSEKEEH
+2683 GLSDAEKEEH
-2693 VLAAMRHEWERP
+2693 VLAAMRQEWERP
-2705 FDLSSG
+2705 FNLAGG
-2711 PLFHMRLIKL
+2711 PLFHMKLFRL
-2721 SADDHV
+2721 SEDDHV
-2727 LLRNSHHIVSDGWS
+2727 LLRNAHHIVSDGWS

-2748 FMVLYEAFREG
+2748 FMVLYEAFHEG
-2759 RGNPLEPLT
+2759 RGNPLEPLP

-2782 TEAVLLHQLEYWKQ
+2782 TEAVLLDQLQYWKQ

-2812 RQAMQTYAADACN
+2812 RQAMQTYGADACN
-2825 VILPGDQVAALK
+2825 AILPGDQVAALK
-2837 QLGQVNQA
+2837 QLGQANQS

-2851 LAAFAALAQRYS
+2851 LAAFAALVQRYS

-2880 QLERLVGFFVNSLV
+2880 QLERLIGFFVNSLV
-2894 LRVRPGSQ
+2894 LRVRPSSQ

-2910 QVRTTALEAYQHQDV
+2910 QVRATALQAYQHQDV

-2961 LKGLEIEPVGG
+2961 LQGLEIEPVGG

-2984 VFEHTGHI
+2984 VLEHTGHI

-3008 EQMARHYVNLIRSV
+3008 EQMARHYVNLIRSA

-3031 SLDVLSPLDRQTL
+3031 SLEMLSPQDQQAL
-3044 LQDFNSTVVPLS
+3044 LLDFNPTATPLS
-3056 DDMVPSLFE
+3056 GVMLPALFE
-3065 QQVTRTPNTSAVLS
+3065 RQAAQTPNAAAVVS

-3094 RLAHHLISLG
+3094 HLAHHLISLG
-3104 IGPEDLVGI
+3104 VGPESLVGI
-3113 ALNRSIEMIVAL
+3113 ALNRSIDMIVAL

-3149 MLADAAPVLVLSR
+3149 MLADATPVLVLSR
-3162 ADLNAHL
+3162 GDLNARL
-3169 PQTTSIL
+3169 PQRASVL
-3176 NLDSQQTLA
+3176 NLDDPQTLN
-3185 ALQQSAA
+3185 ALQQTA
-3192 SDPQDRDRTSPL
+3192 SRDPQDSDRKSAL

-3214 TSGSTGVPKGVVVS
+3214 TSGSTGAPKGVVVS
-3228 HEGLINYLVW
+3228 HEGLINYLIW
-3238 SMKEYDVQSGNG
+3238 SMKEYGVQSGNG

-3264 SLYPPLLSGRPLVLA
+3264 SIYPPLLSGRPLVLA
-3279 PEGLDVENLSGIL
+3279 PQGLDVENLSGIL
-3292 QHHGD
+3292 QRQRD

-3308 QVLANDLPAEQL
+3308 QVLANDLPEEELAR
-3320 TGKARALVIGGEA
+3320 KARALVIGGEA
-3333 LNYESLAS
+3333 LKYESLTA
-3341 WRQHAPQTR
+3341 WRQHAPETK

-3359 TVVGCCTYQV
+3359 TVVGCCAYQV
-3369 QPEDPVAGPVPIGRP
+3369 QPDDSVAGPVPIGRP
-3384 IANTQLYVLDRDL
+3384 IANTQLYVLDGDL

-3403 SSGELYIGG
+3403 ASGELYIGG

-3419 LHRPDLTA
+3419 LRRPDLTA
-3427 ERLLPNPFGSHGTR
+3427 ERFVPNPYGAPGTR

-3475 PQEIEAVLKEHER
+3475 PQEIEAVLKQHER
-3488 VQDALVMAR
+3488 VQDALVMAH
-3497 PQAEQTQLLG
+3497 PLAEQTQLLA
-3507 YVTKSQT
+3507 YVTKLQAT
-3514 TAQGRQVEQWQQLYE
+3514 TSRDRQVEQWQQLYE
-3529 SIYRVE
+3529 SIYGAE
-3535 ENASAPPDFN
+3535 ENASAAPDFN
-3545 VAGWTSSYTG
+3545 IVGWTSSYTG
-3555 LPIPEAEMKIWVE
+3555 LPIPEAEMDIWVK
-3568 ETVTRIRD
+3568 ETVARIRA
-3576 LEPRRVL
+3576 LQPRRVL

-3596 AGSCESYI
+3596 AGTCESYM

-3609 HEVLAQ
+3609 HEVLAG
-3615 LGKHLIGQEDLC
+3615 LEKYLAVREDLR

-3635 AHELA
+3635 AHELS
-3640 FIVDGSVDLVIL
+3640 FIADESVDLVIL
-3652 NSVAQ
+3652 NSVTQ
-3657 YFPNVDYL
+3657 YFPNLDYL

-3673 RITSAD
+3673 RITSAH
-3679 GHIFVGDVRS
+3679 GHIFIGDVRS

-3708 MSLEELRLRV
+3708 VSLDELRLRV
-3718 NWALLGEEEL
+3718 NWALQSEEEL

-3737 LSRRW
+3737 LGRRW
-3742 PKIAQ
+3742 PKIGR

-3760 LSRFRHDVILQMGAK
+3760 LSRFRHDVILRMGASEK
-3775 AKRKIASPQGWLSW
+3775 VASPQRWLSW
-3789 DENGNWKQEIEQ
+3789 DENGGWKKEIEQ
-3801 LLRQPG
+3801 LLHQPD
-3807 LNVGVRGI
+3807 LSVGVQGI
-3815 RDGRVAS
+3815 RDSRAASAVETARLLRV
-3822 SVESAR
+3822 
-3828 RLRLPEGVVKNAG
+3828 PDGVRNAG
-3841 QLRAASAELIGEDPN
+3841 QLRTLIAESAGEDLN
-3856 TVMQLAQQ
+3856 TVMQLAQR
-3864 LDAGLHW
+3864 LGVKLIW
-3871 QPAESAG
+3871 QPSEPG
-3878 MYDAVFNPQWEP
+3878 VYDAIFNPQWE
-3890 CTTDA
+3890 TSTGDLDI
-3895 TEIPRSYY
+3895 TETPRSYY

-3918 LSRAL
+3918 LGRAL
-3923 QDHLRQRLPGYMV
+3923 QDHLRQKLPGYMV
-3936 PAAITVLPSWPLT
+3936 PSAVTVLPSWPLT

-3959 PLPERPTA
+3959 PLPERPA
-3967 DQKYRSARTPHEV
+3967 NGQNYRSPRTPHEV
-3980 ILCEIFAE
+3980 ILCEVFAE

-4014 ASHVRSKLGVELA
+4014 ASEIRSRLGVELA

-4035 TIAELAPR
+4035 TVAELAPR

-4053 FDRLLPLRSRGS
+4053 FDRLLPLRSRGN

-4085 LRELHVERPLY
+4085 LRELHLERPLY

-4121 DAIRQK
+4121 DAIRQV

-4139 FGGVVAHAV
+4139 FGGVVAHAA

-4168 PSSDDHV
+4168 PSSDDHE
-4175 KPAMTEEEVVQ
+4175 KPAMTEEEIVQ

-4199 GEKPKD
+4199 GEKPDD

-4218 IPPDLDEKATRRS
+4218 IPPDMDEKVTRRMA
-4231 VQMMSHNSFL
+4231 QMMSHNSFL
-4241 ERTHRSARF
+4241 ERAHRSAQF

-4255 FFEATDNN
+4255 FFEATENN
-4263 RRSTSPQAWAAYT
+4263 RRSMSPQAWAAYT
-4276 TGKIEVHQIACRHHE
+4276 SGKIEVYQVACRHHE
-4291 MMDPI
+4291 MMDPT
-4296 PSQTI
+4296 PSRTI
-4301 GAILEKYLQALRTS
+4301 GTILEQHLQRLRR